1 MREFKPVPDGK
12 EVRRDVRRRRRRRR
26 RWVLQQPIYGKK

>member
-12 EVRRDVRRRRRRRR
+12 EVRRDVRRRRRRR
-26 RWVLQQPIYGKK
+26 WVLQQPIYGKK